1 MNKSVNNRHN
11 NNPRNV
17 FIVID
22 NIHVGIIDERDA
34 GCKMKHDNRDYNH
47 SNDNNDGENYS

>member
-1 MNKSVNNRHN
+1 MKKSVNNRHN
-11 NNPRNV
+11 NNPRIV

-22 NIHVGIIDERDA
+22 NIHVDIVDERDA
-34 GCKMKHDNRDYNH
+34 GCKMKHDNRDDNH